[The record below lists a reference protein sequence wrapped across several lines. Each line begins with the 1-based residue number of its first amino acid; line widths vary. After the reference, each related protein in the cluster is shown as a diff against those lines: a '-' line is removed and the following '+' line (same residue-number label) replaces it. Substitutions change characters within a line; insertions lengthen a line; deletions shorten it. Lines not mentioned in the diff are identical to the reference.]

1 MESCRGER
9 RDISPRRVER
19 YSKIEEGGASAGDEA
34 SSIVN
39 DSQYQETCRG
49 PAENL
54 VKQA

>member
-1 MESCRGER
+1 M
-9 RDISPRRVER
+9 ER